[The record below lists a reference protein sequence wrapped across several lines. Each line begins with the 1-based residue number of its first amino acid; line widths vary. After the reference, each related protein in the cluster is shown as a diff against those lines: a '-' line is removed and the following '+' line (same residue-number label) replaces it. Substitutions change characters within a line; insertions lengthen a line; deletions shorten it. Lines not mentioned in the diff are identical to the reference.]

1 MSGRRFRTI
10 LLVAISA
17 LLGIVTYKVGESMWM
32 AKSKDLKNKIARAAI
47 ESLPESALTIKD
59 FHRAQVEGDRKLWE
73 VFGNEA
79 KYNKEEK
86 LLAVQK
92 ARILFYQKDDTTIE
106 AIGKEGNLWMGEGQ
120 SDLEKAQL
128 LGEVQVTFRGYVLR
142 TNEILYF
149 KSRNMMVL
157 PSRVSIKGEG
167 MELEGSHM
175 EISLN
180 DEKLH
185 LNGNVRTKVVP
196 NKLPT
201 KGRSDED
208 KAG

>member
-17 LLGIVTYKVGESMWM
+17 LLGIVSYKVGESVLRSK
-32 AKSKDLKNKIARAAI
+32 KSPGKELVNTALKL
-47 ESLPESALTIKD
+47 LPDEALQIKD
-59 FHRAQVEGDRKLWE
+59 FHRAQVEGDRKIWE
-73 VFGNEA
+73 VYGDEA
-79 KYNKEEK
+79 RYNKEEK

-92 ARILFYQKDDTTIE
+92 ARILFYQQDTTIE
-106 AIGKEGNLWMGEGQ
+106 AIGKVGNLWMGEGE

-128 LGEVQVTFRGYVLR
+128 LGDVQVTFRGYVLR

-149 KSRNMMVL
+149 KNRNIMVL

-167 MELEGSHM
+167 MELDGSHM

-180 DEKLH
+180 DEKLR

-196 NKLPT
+196 NQLPT
-201 KGRSDED
+201 KGRFGED

>member
-1 MSGRRFRTI
+1 MSGRRFRII

-17 LLGIVTYKVGESMWM
+17 LLGIVIYKVGESVLRTKKGVGKEL
-32 AKSKDLKNKIARAAI
+32 AKTAI
-47 ESLPESALTIKD
+47 NLLPDEALQIKD
-59 FHRAQVEGDRKLWE
+59 FHRAQVEGDRKIWE
-73 VFGNEA
+73 VFGDEA
-79 KYNKEEK
+79 RYNKDEK

-92 ARILFYQKDDTTIE
+92 ARILFYQQDTTIE
-106 AIGKEGNLWMGEGQ
+106 AIGKVGNLWMGEGQ

-128 LGEVQVTFRGYVLR
+128 LGDVQVTFRGYVLR

-167 MELEGSHM
+167 MELDGSHM

-180 DEKLH
+180 DEKLR

-201 KGRSDED
+201 KGRSDEN

>member
-10 LLVAISA
+10 LLIAISA
-17 LLGIVTYKVGESMWM
+17 LLGIVTYKVGESVWQ
-32 AKSKDLKNKIARAAI
+32 AKKKGLSKTIAR
-47 ESLPESALTIKD
+47 EALNLMPDQALQIKD
-59 FHRAQVEGDRKLWE
+59 FHRAQVEGDRKIWE
-73 VFGNEA
+73 VFGDEA
-79 KYNKEEK
+79 KYNKDEK

>member
-1 MSGRRFRTI
+1 M
-10 LLVAISA
+10 AISA
-17 LLGIVTYKVGESMWM
+17 LLGMVAFKVGETVWQREK
-32 AKSKDLKNKIARAAI
+32 KSVGKELVKNALNL
-47 ESLPESALTIKD
+47 LPDEALQIKD
-59 FHRAQVEGDRKLWE
+59 FHRAQVEGDRKIWE
-73 VFGNEA
+73 VFGDEA
-79 KYNKEEK
+79 RYNKDEK

-92 ARILFYQKDDTTIE
+92 ARILFYQQDTIIE
-106 AIGKEGNLWMGEGQ
+106 AIGKQGNLWMGEGQ

-128 LGEVQVTFRGYVLR
+128 LGDVQVTFRGYVLT

-149 KSRNMMVL
+149 KSRNIMVL

-167 MELEGSHM
+167 MELDGSHM

-180 DEKLH
+180 DEKLR

-201 KGRSDED
+201 KGRFDED

>member
-1 MSGRRFRTI
+1 
-10 LLVAISA
+10 VAISA
-17 LLGIVTYKVGESMWM
+17 LLGIVIYKVGESVLRTKKGVGKEL
-32 AKSKDLKNKIARAAI
+32 AKTAI
-47 ESLPESALTIKD
+47 NLLPDEALQIKD
-59 FHRAQVEGDRKLWE
+59 FHRAQVEGDRKIWE
-73 VFGNEA
+73 VFGDEA
-79 KYNKEEK
+79 RYNKDEK

-92 ARILFYQKDDTTIE
+92 ARILFYQQDTTIE
-106 AIGKEGNLWMGEGQ
+106 AIGKVGNLWMGEGQ

-128 LGEVQVTFRGYVLR
+128 LGDVQVTFRGYVLR

-167 MELEGSHM
+167 MELDGSHM

-180 DEKLH
+180 DEKLR

-201 KGRSDED
+201 KGRSDEN

>member
-1 MSGRRFRTI
+1 
-10 LLVAISA
+10 
-17 LLGIVTYKVGESMWM
+17 
-32 AKSKDLKNKIARAAI
+32 
-47 ESLPESALTIKD
+47 
-59 FHRAQVEGDRKLWE
+59 VEGDRKIWE
-73 VFGNEA
+73 VFGDEA
-79 KYNKEEK
+79 RYNKDEK

>member
-1 MSGRRFRTI
+1 MI
-10 LLVAISA
+10 AISA
-17 LLGIVTYKVGESMWM
+17 LLGIVTYKVGESVWQ
-32 AKSKDLKNKIARAAI
+32 AKKKGLSKTIAR
-47 ESLPESALTIKD
+47 EALNLMPDQALQIKD
-59 FHRAQVEGDRKLWE
+59 FHRAQVEGDRKIWE
-73 VFGNEA
+73 VFGDEA
-79 KYNKEEK
+79 KYNKDEK

>member
-17 LLGIVTYKVGESMWM
+17 LLGMVAFKVGETVWQREK
-32 AKSKDLKNKIARAAI
+32 KSVGKELVKNALNL
-47 ESLPESALTIKD
+47 LPDEALQIKD
-59 FHRAQVEGDRKLWE
+59 FHRAQVEGDRKIWE
-73 VFGNEA
+73 VFGDEA
-79 KYNKEEK
+79 RYNKDEK

-92 ARILFYQKDDTTIE
+92 ARILFYQQDTIIE
-106 AIGKEGNLWMGEGQ
+106 AIGKQGNLWMGEGQ

-128 LGEVQVTFRGYVLR
+128 LGDVQVTFRGYVLT

-149 KSRNMMVL
+149 KSRNIMVL

-167 MELEGSHM
+167 MELDGSHM

-180 DEKLH
+180 DEKLR

-201 KGRSDED
+201 KGRFDED

>member
-10 LLVAISA
+10 LLIAISA
-17 LLGIVTYKVGESMWM
+17 LLGIVTYKVGESILNKKNRLGKEI
-32 AKSKDLKNKIARAAI
+32 AKTALNL
-47 ESLPESALTIKD
+47 LPDQALQIKD
-59 FHRAQVEGDRKLWE
+59 FHRAQVEGDRKIWE
-73 VFGNEA
+73 VFGDEA
-79 KYNKEEK
+79 QYNKEEK
-86 LLAVQK
+86 LLAVKK
-92 ARILFYQKDDTTIE
+92 ARILFFQKDDTTIE
-106 AIGKEGNLWMGEGQ
+106 AIGKQGNLWMGEGQ

-128 LGEVQVTFRGYVLR
+128 LGEVQVTFRGYVLT

-167 MELEGSHM
+167 MELDGSHM

-180 DEKLH
+180 DEKLR
-185 LNGNVRTKVVP
+185 LNGNVKTKVMP

-201 KGRSDED
+201 KGRSDD
-208 KAG
+208 NAG

>member
-17 LLGIVTYKVGESMWM
+17 LLGIVSYKVGESVLRSK
-32 AKSKDLKNKIARAAI
+32 KSPGKELVNTALKL
-47 ESLPESALTIKD
+47 LPDEALQIKD
-59 FHRAQVEGDRKLWE
+59 FHRAQVEGDRKIWE
-73 VFGNEA
+73 VYGDEA
-79 KYNKEEK
+79 RYKKEEK

-92 ARILFYQKDDTTIE
+92 ARILFYQQDTIIE
-106 AIGKEGNLWMGEGQ
+106 AIGKEGNLWMGEGE

-128 LGEVQVTFRGYVLR
+128 LGDVQVTFRGYVLR

-149 KSRNMMVL
+149 KNRNIMVL

-167 MELEGSHM
+167 MELDGSHM

-180 DEKLH
+180 DEKLR

-196 NKLPT
+196 NQLPT
-201 KGRSDED
+201 KGRFDEG

>member
-17 LLGIVTYKVGESMWM
+17 LLGIVIFKVSESVLRSKKSVGKEL
-32 AKSKDLKNKIARAAI
+32 AKTALNL
-47 ESLPESALTIKD
+47 LPDQALQIKD
-59 FHRAQVEGDRKLWE
+59 FHRAQVEGDRKIWE
-73 VFGNEA
+73 VFGDEA
-79 KYNKEEK
+79 RYNKDEK

-128 LGEVQVTFRGYVLR
+128 LGDVQVNFRGYVLR

-201 KGRSDED
+201 KGRSDD
-208 KAG
+208 NKAG

>member
-1 MSGRRFRTI
+1 LI
-10 LLVAISA
+10 AISA
-17 LLGIVTYKVGESMWM
+17 LLGIVTYKVGESVWQ
-32 AKSKDLKNKIARAAI
+32 AKKKGLSKTIAR
-47 ESLPESALTIKD
+47 EALNLMPDQALQIKD
-59 FHRAQVEGDRKLWE
+59 FHRAQVEGDRKIWE
-73 VFGNEA
+73 VFGDEA
-79 KYNKEEK
+79 KYNKDEK

>member
-10 LLVAISA
+10 LLIAISA
-17 LLGIVTYKVGESMWM
+17 LLGIVTYKVGESVWQ
-32 AKSKDLKNKIARAAI
+32 AKKKGLSKTIAR
-47 ESLPESALTIKD
+47 EALNLMPDQALQIKD
-59 FHRAQVEGDRKLWE
+59 FHRAQVEGDRKIWE
-73 VFGNEA
+73 VFGDEA
-79 KYNKEEK
+79 KYNKDEK

-175 EISLN
+175 EISLT

>member
-1 MSGRRFRTI
+1 MSGRRFRII

-17 LLGIVTYKVGESMWM
+17 LLGIVIYKVGESVLRTKKGVGKEL
-32 AKSKDLKNKIARAAI
+32 AKTAI
-47 ESLPESALTIKD
+47 NLLPDEALQIKD
-59 FHRAQVEGDRKLWE
+59 FHRAQVEGDRKIWE
-73 VFGNEA
+73 VFGDEA
-79 KYNKEEK
+79 RYNKDEK

-92 ARILFYQKDDTTIE
+92 ARILFYQQDTTIE
-106 AIGKEGNLWMGEGQ
+106 AIGKVGNLWMGEGQ

-128 LGEVQVTFRGYVLR
+128 LGDVQVTFRGYVLR

-167 MELEGSHM
+167 MELDGSHM
-175 EISLN
+175 EINLN
-180 DEKLH
+180 DEKLR

-201 KGRSDED
+201 KGRSDEN

>member
-1 MSGRRFRTI
+1 MTGRRFRTI
-10 LLVAISA
+10 LLVGISA
-17 LLGIVTYKVGESMWM
+17 LLGIVVYKVGETMWR
-32 AKSKDLKNKIARAAI
+32 ANEKGIKNKIARAAI
-47 ESLPESALTIKD
+47 ENLPESALTIKD
-59 FHRAQVEGDRKLWE
+59 FHRAQVDGDRKVWE
-73 VFGNEA
+73 VFGDEA

-92 ARILFYQKDDTTIE
+92 ARILFFQKDDTTIE
-106 AIGKEGNLWMGEGQ
+106 AVGKQGNLWMGEGQ

-128 LGEVQVTFRGYVLR
+128 LGDVEVTFRGYVLR

-149 KSRNMMVL
+149 KARNMMVL

-167 MELEGSHM
+167 MELDGSHM

-180 DEKLH
+180 DEKLR
-185 LNGNVRTKVVP
+185 LNGNVKSKIVP

-201 KGRSDED
+201 KGRSNENN
-208 KAG
+208 AG